1 MARWTRTSTAVWLGC
16 GALALP
22 AAAAQTAQTN
32 PRGDPG
38 IALAKPASFAEPLSF
53 ARPVRLQNGND
64 YLGATRQYPSPVL
77 RDMDGDGLADLVL
90 GDLNGRISVSLR
102 RAGDGPTSF
111 GPESP
116 IAASDGSELAFTN
129 W

>member
-1 MARWTRTSTAVWLGC
+1 MARWTRISTAVWLGC

-22 AAAAQTAQTN
+22 AAAAQTA
-32 PRGDPG
+32 PHGDPG
-38 IALAKPASFAEPLSF
+38 IALAKPASFAEP
-53 ARPVRLQNGND
+53 VRLQSGND

-102 RAGDGPTSF
+102 RAGDGPPSF

-116 IAASDGSELAFTN
+116 ITASDGSELAFTN